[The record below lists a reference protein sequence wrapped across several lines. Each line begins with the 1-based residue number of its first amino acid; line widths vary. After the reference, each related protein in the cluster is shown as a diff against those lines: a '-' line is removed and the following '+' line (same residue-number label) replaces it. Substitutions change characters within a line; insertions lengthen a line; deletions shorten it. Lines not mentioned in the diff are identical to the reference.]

1 VVDAIQGFLN
11 SLFGGLPNI
20 IAAILLLALALFVAW
35 LVKTIVVKGGK
46 KIGLEKYTEKWGIG
60 EGEGGKG
67 SLELIGKII
76 FVLVF
81 ILFLPGILQKLGLE
95 GVATPIVAMTTA
107 LVGYLPNILGAIL
120 VLVVGMFL
128 AKIIKQVLTT
138 LLKKAKIDNLQAK
151 MGIAQGED
159 TVTFSTLIGNIVYI
173 FILIPVI
180 IAALQVLNISI
191 ISTPAMNML
200 NSILAII
207 PSIFVAI
214 ILIVIGVAIA
224 RIVGKLLA
232 DLLSTT
238 GLNGLLNKMLGDK
251 AGKITLSKVIG
262 EFVKYIIILLF
273 AVEAASVV
281 HLDILN
287 TVGLAVIAYLPSVI
301 GAVLIL
307 GVGFLLASWVETL
320 ILKFASGAKFVAKIV
335 KYAILLLAI
344 FMTLN
349 QLQLASN
356 IVEYAFI
363 GILGALAVAFAISFG
378 IGGRGF
384 AAGVLEKFNKKTEET
399 NAEDQNK

>member
-1 VVDAIQGFLN
+1 MVDAIQGFLN